1 MFYFLQAAV
10 AGEMRSARM
19 PSLPELAKQLH
30 AGHREWWKFSA
41 FSMAFVLAGLAW
53 LPAAAQDI
61 EAGRAKAQACAAC
74 HGADGNAIAANYPNL
89 AGQTWRYIYV
99 QLKDFKEGRR
109 HDPVMS
115 PMAAPLSR
123 DDMINLANYFAA
135 QTARPSSFK
144 ADGAKVKLG
153 KAKADETLCAM
164 CHLGGFS
171 GQNEIPRVAG
181 QQFDYIVKQLKD
193 FKARS
198 RTNDAGNMTS
208 VAQTLSEADIENL
221 AHYITSVR

>member
-1 MFYFLQAAV
+1 MIVNFKSCLVAAALV
-10 AGEMRSARM
+10 AGLSVSA
-19 PSLPELAKQLH
+19 
-30 AGHREWWKFSA
+30 W
-41 FSMAFVLAGLAW
+41 
-53 LPAAAQDI
+53 AQDI

-74 HGADGNAIAANYPNL
+74 HGADGNAVSGIFPNL
-89 AGQTWRYIYV
+89 AGQTWRYLYI

-109 HDPVMS
+109 GNPLMS

-123 DDMINLANYFAA
+123 QDMIDIANYYAA
-135 QTARPSSFK
+135 QVAKPSTFK
-144 ADGAKVKLG
+144 ADEDRIRLG

-181 QQFDYIVKQLKD
+181 QQYEYVVRQLLD
-193 FKARS
+193 FKARK

-208 VAQTLSEADIENL
+208 VSQTLSETDIENL
-221 AHYITSVR
+221 AHYITSLR